1 MHYLLTILGP
11 VLALSVYALTT
22 GQWSLIA
29 VLVLNAVFSGW
40 GISVGFHK
48 VFSHKTHQP
57 RSMIQLLLL
66 AAGTAAGQGS
76 SIQWRTAHDRCHHRG
91 IRHRRLRSPTSIERL
106 SKWYYLLSSRLIP
119 SKKTE
124 DTLCSG
130 HKSPICAWHVR
141 IDRAYL
147 QWFYGIGLTLSLV
160 IALLAFYA
168 GLLDSRIMDYFAV
181 LSAADLPQP
190 SLSVLFQIVWS
201 SLVYGTGSWA
211 LAVAL
216 TIAQTM
222 AAVMFGYK
230 PINEWPR
237 WLKPWFVNRPYI
249 TNDDSVNL
257 PVLAWFTWGQTL
269 CNNHE
274 AKPHRYSFKMKA
286 SESARDGSARWYED
300 DPTSVIEP
308 MLRLFRSER
317 RSKKRQ
323 GRS

>member
-57 RSMIQLLLL
+57 RSIIQLLLL

-76 SIQWRTAHDRCHHRG
+76 SIQWRSAHDRYHHMG
-91 IRHRRLRSPTSIERL
+91 VQNRRSQSPTSIERL
-106 SKWYYLLSSRLIP
+106 GKWYYLLSSRLVP
-119 SKKTE
+119 SKTTE
-124 DTLCSG
+124 ETLCRE

-141 IDRAYL
+141 IDRSYL
-147 QWFYGIGLTLSLV
+147 QWFYGIGVTLSLV
-160 IALLAFYA
+160 IALLSFYA
-168 GLLDSRIMDYFAV
+168 GLLDSRIMEYFAV

-190 SLSVLFQIVWS
+190 SLAVLFQIVGS
-201 SLVYGTGSWA
+201 SIAYGIGSWS
-211 LAVAL
+211 LAVSL

-222 AAVMFGYK
+222 VAVMLGYK
-230 PINEWPR
+230 PIHEWPNWMR
-237 WLKPWFVNRPYI
+237 PWFVNRPYI

-257 PVLAWFTWGQTL
+257 PVLAWFTWGQAL

-274 AKPHRYSFKMKA
+274 ARPHRYSFKMKS
-286 SESARDGSARWYED
+286 SEAEREGTKRWYED
-300 DPTSVIEP
+300 DPTSVLEP